1 MRRAAQDDDDEER
14 GGLIT
19 PTRDRSWAHWVRQ
32 GNLDT
37 LSLWMPLAVLAV
49 LSVAVVVYN
58 SIKDVTQSGWDECDA
73 DKPMAKHF
81 YCHNA
86 SKPPGFHLDT
96 PNGRLA
102 G

>member
-1 MRRAAQDDDDEER
+1 MARSLEEEDDEER
-14 GGLIT
+14 GGLIKRR
-19 PTRDRSWAHWVRQ
+19 PDRSWSHWIRE

-37 LSLWMPLAVLAV
+37 LSLWVPLVVLGI
-49 LSVAVVVYN
+49 LSVVVVAYN
-58 SIKDVTQSGWDECDA
+58 SFKDVHSSEWDACDES
-73 DKPMAKHF
+73 KPMAKHF

-96 PNGRLA
+96 PNGRL